1 MSTCFQFAKEYTNL
15 TKIPLDAHLDV
26 IAQLICRETPM
37 THLLW
42 VGQTIS
48 WMDGDKLTRAH
59 ICKIQVF
66 AQKKRGNM
74 PEKSAKILNINS
86 AKFLKLKSAD
96 FSDFGKILWLVKN
109 LNLRWGGVELGKI
122 K

>member
-1 MSTCFQFAKEYTNL
+1 MSTCSQFAKEYTNL

-59 ICKIQVF
+59 ICKMIF
-66 AQKKRGNM
+66 LAIFF
-74 PEKSAKILNINS
+74 IL
-86 AKFLKLKSAD
+86 
-96 FSDFGKILWLVKN
+96 FGKKM
-109 LNLRWGGVELGKI
+109 RRGE
-122 K
+122 

>member
-1 MSTCFQFAKEYTNL
+1 MSTCSQFAKEYTNL

-26 IAQLICRETPM
+26 IAQFICRETPM

-66 AQKKRGNM
+66 AQKKKRKFARKICKNSEHQFCKISETQICRFFRFWQNFMVG
-74 PEKSAKILNINS
+74 EK
-86 AKFLKLKSAD
+86 FEPQ
-96 FSDFGKILWLVKN
+96 V
-109 LNLRWGGVELGKI
+109 GGG
-122 K
+122 